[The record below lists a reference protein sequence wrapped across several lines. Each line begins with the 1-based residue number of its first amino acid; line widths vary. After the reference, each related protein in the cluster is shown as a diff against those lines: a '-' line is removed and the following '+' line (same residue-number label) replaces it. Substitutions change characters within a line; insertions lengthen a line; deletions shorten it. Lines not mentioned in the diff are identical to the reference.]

1 MDRHSVAT
9 ERHRRSDLGRLTRL
23 RFALVARA
31 RRLAEGGH
39 RVVGRMRR
47 VPLLSGL
54 VALVAAVTPLGWG
67 VGVVAAS
74 GLVVGLRTNWTELV
88 AVGISSAVVLA
99 LSLLWSL
106 GRSGHHVALTLERPR
121 VTVGER
127 ALGELVVS
135 NPSSR
140 ALPAVL
146 VELPVGAGTAAFATG
161 RLAAGEEHA
170 EPFGIATT
178 RRGVVQVGPATA
190 VRGDSLGLV
199 RRTQTWSE
207 PTELFIHPR
216 TVPVNASAIGFIRDV
231 EGATT
236 QDLSSADVSFHAL
249 RDYVAGDDRRNI
261 HWKTTAR
268 TGRLMVRQFEETR
281 RAHLLLVL
289 DLDRDAWMD
298 DEEFETGVSAAASL
312 ALATMRD
319 SKEVSIITQLGA
331 LTTPT
336 PMRAMDSLSGVDRLL
351 GAERLPE
358 LARKAGSEVPQASVA
373 VLVTG
378 SGTSLASL
386 HAALAQLPLNTVCTA
401 ARIEEGRPLDLH
413 TVGGFP
419 VATVPALEDFALAMR
434 KALG

>member
-1 MDRHSVAT
+1 M
-9 ERHRRSDLGRLTRL
+9 TRL
-23 RFALVARA
+23 RFSLVTRAGHVREDLDRTVAR
-31 RRLAEGGH
+31 
-39 RVVGRMRR
+39 MRQ
-47 VPLLSGL
+47 VPVLSGL
-54 VALVAAVTPLGWG
+54 VALVASVTPLGWG
-67 VGVVAAS
+67 VGVVAVS
-74 GLVVGLRTNWTELV
+74 CLVVGLRTNWTELV
-88 AVGISSAVVLA
+88 AIGLSGAVVLV

-106 GRSGHHVALTLERPR
+106 GRSGHHVTLTLERPR

-135 NPSSR
+135 NPTSH

-161 RLAAGEEHA
+161 RLGAGEEHA

-178 RRGVVQVGPATA
+178 RRGVVPVGPATA

-289 DLDRDAWMD
+289 DLDRDAWVD
-298 DEEFETGVSAAASL
+298 DVEFETGVSAAASL

-331 LTTPT
+331 LKTPT

-358 LARKAGSEVPQASVA
+358 LARKAGTEVPQASVA

-401 ARIEEGRPLDLH
+401 ARIEDGGPVDLH

>member
-1 MDRHSVAT
+1 MDHHSVASQ
-9 ERHRRSDLGRLTRL
+9 RHLRSDLPRVTRW

-31 RRLAEGGH
+31 RSIREGAR
-39 RVVGRMRR
+39 RVLTALRR
-47 VPLLSGL
+47 VPVLSGVVSL
-54 VALVAAVTPLGWG
+54 VGAVTPLGWG
-67 VGVVAAS
+67 VACVAAAC
-74 GLVVGLRTNWTELV
+74 LVAGSRWSWAELV
-88 AVGISSAVVLA
+88 AIGIAASVALVLA
-99 LSLLWSL
+99 LVWSV
-106 GRSGHHVALTLERPR
+106 GRSGHRVSLTLDRPR

-127 ALGELVVS
+127 ALGELVVA
-135 NPSSR
+135 NPTSHS
-140 ALPAVL
+140 LPAVL
-146 VELPVGAGTAAFATG
+146 VELPVGAGTAAFATS
-161 RLAAGEEHA
+161 RLAAGERHS

-178 RRGVVQVGPATA
+178 RRGVVRVGPATA

-249 RDYVAGDDRRNI
+249 RDYVPGDDRRNI
-261 HWKTTAR
+261 HWRTTAR

-289 DLDRDAWMD
+289 DLDRDAWAD

-312 ALATMRD
+312 VLATMRD
-319 SKEVSIITQLGA
+319 SKEVSILTQVGA
-331 LTTPT
+331 LKAPT
-336 PMRAMDSLSGVDRLL
+336 AMHALDSLSGVDRLL
-351 GAERLPE
+351 GAERTPE
-358 LARKAGSEVPQASVA
+358 LARKAGTEVPQASVA

-378 SGTSLASL
+378 SETSMASI

-401 ARIEEGRPLDLH
+401 ARIEAGHPLELR

-419 VATVPALEDFALAMR
+419 VATVPDLQDFSLAMR